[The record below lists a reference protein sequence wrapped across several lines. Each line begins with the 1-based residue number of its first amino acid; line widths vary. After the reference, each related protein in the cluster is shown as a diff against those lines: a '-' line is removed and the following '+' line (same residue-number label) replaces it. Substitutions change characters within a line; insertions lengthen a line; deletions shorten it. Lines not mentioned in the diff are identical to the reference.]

1 MLFLVAAL
9 LLLGTLMGTAA
20 FIPPTATAAGATA
33 IAVWL
38 LVFAARERTARH
50 PRAGARG
57 ASER

>member
-20 FIPPTATAAGATA
+20 FVPPSVTAAGTAA

-38 LVFAARERTARH
+38 LAFAARERSAR
-50 PRAGARG
+50 RR
-57 ASER
+57 RQ